1 MSKIGQRLEQKQK
14 LNPKQIIEANL
25 MQLNLG
31 SLEKRILEEVESN
44 PTLDIVEN
52 ELDHDSQ
59 EETDDND
66 FNWEDLISNPE
77 DYNLSS
83 NKNTF
88 DSYQNSHQLSII
100 EDFILQLN
108 DLSVQESDL
117 DIAELL
123 NIKIN
128 IFSINTDIF
137 SVNTAI
143 VGISSFQVSTTAPVT
158 LADMSFC
165 ISSGSNIP
173 LEFNAIS

>member
-1 MSKIGQRLEQKQK
+1 MSKIVQRLEQKQK

-77 DYNLSS
+77 DYSIPSASIKEPFEKDSS
-83 NKNTF
+83 RPT
-88 DSYQNSHQLSII
+88 LT
-100 EDFILQLN
+100 EDFMVQLN
-108 DLSVQESDL
+108 DLNVEDDELMVSEYVLGNLDERGYLTIEPIVISDKTGFSKEAVL
-117 DIAELL
+117 EL
-123 NIKIN
+123 IN
-128 IFSINTDIF
+128 QINRF
-137 SVNTAI
+137 
-143 VGISSFQVSTTAPVT
+143 
-158 LADMSFC
+158 
-165 ISSGSNIP
+165 
-173 LEFNAIS
+173 